1 MGDLFDEEHH
11 KDFLWNSEDS
21 NLFRF
26 FTVLIV
32 YTDMIVVTVF
42 LVAAARLLL

>member
-11 KDFLWNSEDS
+11 RDILWNSEDLAS
-21 NLFRF
+21 FRF

-32 YTDMIVVTVF
+32 YTDMIVITVF